1 LPNKPHAFPRY
12 RIKRGSQILLSLY
25 GVCRRECNRVQEI
38 NSKFGDR
45 ILQKVN
51 SSNRVLP
58 NSRAGNASI
67 GEPRSLQNLAL
78 PRDTFAE
85 AGCGKIFTERL
96 SGAVTDRPAL
106 REALEFARRGDT
118 LIANPDFPIIQI
130 A

>member
-1 LPNKPHAFPRY
+1 M
-12 RIKRGSQILLSLY
+12 
-25 GVCRRECNRVQEI
+25 
-38 NSKFGDR
+38 
-45 ILQKVN
+45 
-51 SSNRVLP
+51 
-58 NSRAGNASI
+58 
-67 GEPRSLQNLAL
+67 

-130 A
+130 AQRLGVSPSTFYGTSQPHEPGILLAFDNGRLRR